1 VALASFPS
9 LVSVAHPLVQ
19 LVVAEGTSEIDG
31 CAALHVAILAAHR
44 FVNLLHEIKVRQPV
58 ANERDRVERKALLD
72 LILAGAA
79 GAIRYSDHFVGD
91 GPRFRAAACQARA
104 EGVVS
109 KRMDAVYSPRDRGL
123 WRKSKCLNREEF
135 VIVGWT
141 DPEGSR
147 PYLGALLLGY
157 YTFDGKLV
165 YGGACRRRDVRGRT
179 EEAAHDAGTARDQQD
194 AVAAPP
200 PKTNRFGAP
209 LKLSRL
215 HWVRPELVAEVT
227 FLSWTGDGLLRQV
240 TYQGLRDD
248 KAPRDVRRPNPV
260 YI

>member
-1 VALASFPS
+1 MALASFPS

-157 YTFDGKLV
+157 YTDDGKLV
-165 YGGACRRRDVRGRT
+165 YAGRAGGGMSV
-179 EEAAHDAGTARDQQD
+179 
-194 AVAAPP
+194 AVL
-200 PKTNRFGAP
+200 KKLHTTLAP
-209 LKLSRL
+209 LAISKMPLQRRHRKPTASGRRSNSAGFIGCARNSSR
-215 HWVRPELVAEVT
+215 R
-227 FLSWTGDGLLRQV
+227 
-240 TYQGLRDD
+240 
-248 KAPRDVRRPNPV
+248 
-260 YI
+260 